1 MSQQDDTL
9 RMAAEI
15 VDKWSG
21 PLHAMNK
28 SLRSLAE
35 TAKGTH
41 VTQTAHVRDQ
51 AKAYAGLD
59 QSVKQIADRTKSM
72 LTPALAAAGVSILSV
87 GGAVAA
93 LVKATNSFGETTK
106 KLAFIGRETGFSI
119 TKLRELDA
127 LASRVGTSP
136 EAMRAGEQAFA
147 HNMEQLRRWRGASA
161 EFFTSQHDLN
171 VRALGDTLRL
181 SRSNE
186 EAFDAVEDFLDK
198 VPDMVQKMNLLKAVG
213 LSTELANL
221 SGPERRKAL
230 AEIRDDLG
238 DAGKNAVKL
247 GLAFQHARDRLDT
260 TLSGTSDMI
269 GAALAEPFTRATDAV
284 REFIKANRGELMPVL
299 HDLGDALTGLDWKDF
314 GTGLSDFF
322 KSTLTDINNIV
333 KGLRI
338 LDEWTAHPGK
348 LGAAIGDKAEQ
359 AAGYINN
366 LTGQPSTFKQR
377 GAGIPGFAS
386 GGIVRSPTLARV
398 GEAGP
403 EAIVPLAGGDDVLK
417 RPIKEGTEAGTRK
430 GVFDGMRDWFDY
442 QRGGGAG
449 GGGGGG
455 GGLSGPHGGAG
466 DRTGLQGPRVGEDAK
481 AAAASFADRF
491 KGEPAGG
498 GSEYLRGERS
508 WIKDE
513 LDKDPKLR
521 SFLGGVLA
529 HEQSPGERSKVM
541 ESLANRMNYLKAT
554 KFPNLTMRD
563 YLRGKYGQFYGPI
576 QRGEISPGLEA
587 LAKRQG
593 VDKDID
599 KVLGG
604 SNDIRGMTDQGSRGD
619 PNFGVGE
626 TIMSHGEGYNDFG
639 RGAARAWRLRQQSRV
654 NAPTP
659 TASALTAAG
668 LLEHAKKY
676 GPGTFNDRWHGDLLQ
691 QGRRSGL
698 IGGPMRHEVTG
709 SAGVTVDFRNMPRGV
724 LTAGSIEGMFK
735 KITLNRGV
743 AMPLASDGA

>member
-1 MSQQDDTL
+1 
-9 RMAAEI
+9 
-15 VDKWSG
+15 
-21 PLHAMNK
+21 
-28 SLRSLAE
+28 
-35 TAKGTH
+35 
-41 VTQTAHVRDQ
+41 
-51 AKAYAGLD
+51 
-59 QSVKQIADRTKSM
+59 
-72 LTPALAAAGVSILSV
+72 
-87 GGAVAA
+87 
-93 LVKATNSFGETTK
+93 
-106 KLAFIGRETGFSI
+106 
-119 TKLRELDA
+119 
-127 LASRVGTSP
+127 
-136 EAMRAGEQAFA
+136 
-147 HNMEQLRRWRGASA
+147 
-161 EFFTSQHDLN
+161 
-171 VRALGDTLRL
+171 
-181 SRSNE
+181 
-186 EAFDAVEDFLDK
+186 
-198 VPDMVQKMNLLKAVG
+198 
-213 LSTELANL
+213 
-221 SGPERRKAL
+221 
-230 AEIRDDLG
+230 
-238 DAGKNAVKL
+238 
-247 GLAFQHARDRLDT
+247 
-260 TLSGTSDMI
+260 
-269 GAALAEPFTRATDAV
+269 
-284 REFIKANRGELMPVL
+284 
-299 HDLGDALTGLDWKDF
+299 
-314 GTGLSDFF
+314 
-322 KSTLTDINNIV
+322 
-333 KGLRI
+333 
-338 LDEWTAHPGK
+338 
-348 LGAAIGDKAEQ
+348 
-359 AAGYINN
+359 
-366 LTGQPSTFKQR
+366 
-377 GAGIPGFAS
+377 
-386 GGIVRSPTLARV
+386 
-398 GEAGP
+398 
-403 EAIVPLAGGDDVLK
+403 
-417 RPIKEGTEAGTRK
+417 
-430 GVFDGMRDWFDY
+430 MRDWFDY

-676 GPGTFNDRWHGDLLQ
+676 GPGTFDDRWHGDLLQ